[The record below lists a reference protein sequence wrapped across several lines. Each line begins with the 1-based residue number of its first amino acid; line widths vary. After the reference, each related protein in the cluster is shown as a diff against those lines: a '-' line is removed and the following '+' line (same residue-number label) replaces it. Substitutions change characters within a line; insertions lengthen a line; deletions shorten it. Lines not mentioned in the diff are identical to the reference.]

1 MPGEAVPAGDL
12 AGVPVRPGWGCSPGR
27 PLRLPL
33 STGAPVAPGEPV
45 GPPVTPGVPVAPGR
59 TRPPGLPRLPFSN
72 GDPVAA
78 GEAIGLPPAVG
89 AVAAGEA
96 PAGPRPA
103 AVPVGGGI
111 FFGFSVLIFCFSCA
125 SLGTPAQPFSIF
137 GLATFA
143 FTLGGAAPG
152 ADLVSF

>member
-33 STGAPVAPGEPV
+33 ST
-45 GPPVTPGVPVAPGR
+45 
-59 TRPPGLPRLPFSN
+59 

-143 FTLGGAAPG
+143 FTLEGAAPG
-152 ADLVSF
+152 ADLLSF